1 MVLNLASAEYF
12 KAARAGLSTVPVVTP
27 VFKDRGPGGY
37 RTVMVFAKHQRGAM
51 ARYAIQHRLMGPA
64 SLKAYDGGGYR
75 YSPGDST
82 NTEWVFLRG

>member
-1 MVLNLASAEYF
+1 
-12 KAARAGLSTVPVVTP
+12 
-27 VFKDRGPGGY
+27 
-37 RTVMVFAKHQRGAM
+37 MVFAKHQRGAM